1 MAAKSKN
8 KPTGRSNI
16 GNQRRI
22 AHTLA
27 LRPTHQSKCSDT
39 SAVSGGKHP
48 HTPHIDSP
56 GSYGIT
62 ATKTVASAAAS
73 HPASAI
79 TVRALRGSDIPFRI
93 PLLLLVMNRR
103 QPAGGSRSFGL
114 RTRRYLCLC
123 KWREISLGL
132 FVNRRSHVTL
142 TYQNETLCQSFMSSS
157 FFA

>member
-73 HPASAI
+73 HPASAHNSRRVACLEYPCSSNLTASAYETESPRRVGYVI
-79 TVRALRGSDIPFRI
+79 GDSDT
-93 PLLLLVMNRR
+93 
-103 QPAGGSRSFGL
+103 A
-114 RTRRYLCLC
+114 
-123 KWREISLGL
+123 IS
-132 FVNRRSHVTL
+132 
-142 TYQNETLCQSFMSSS
+142 M
-157 FFA
+157 